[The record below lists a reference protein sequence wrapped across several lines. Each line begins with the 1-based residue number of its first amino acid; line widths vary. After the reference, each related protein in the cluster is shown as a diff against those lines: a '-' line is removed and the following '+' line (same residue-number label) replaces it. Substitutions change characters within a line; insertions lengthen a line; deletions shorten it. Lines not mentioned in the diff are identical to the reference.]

1 MTKDSTLRVAW
12 PSNLDIK
19 TIKEQPIEITG
30 LSSKQRTEDLPSYGE
45 LSLQSL
51 RRKRLTSQQGTKKKY
66 IYQQHF
72 IFYRFSKV
80 ISLLIYSLLGLES
93 WYPFLVAKKTDKS
106 LYLVSPLLPPPPAPI
121 QQWNK
126 HPLCEDYRP
135 KSNCN
140 LFPPTSISFPVVEHV
155 SKPGVIAIGQLAMM

>member
-106 LYLVSPLLPPPPAPI
+106 LYLVSPLLPPPPPPFSNEINILSVKTTDRKVTVIFFHLRQSHSLSLNMFPSQALL
-121 QQWNK
+121 
-126 HPLCEDYRP
+126 PLA
-135 KSNCN
+135 S
-140 LFPPTSISFPVVEHV
+140 
-155 SKPGVIAIGQLAMM
+155 